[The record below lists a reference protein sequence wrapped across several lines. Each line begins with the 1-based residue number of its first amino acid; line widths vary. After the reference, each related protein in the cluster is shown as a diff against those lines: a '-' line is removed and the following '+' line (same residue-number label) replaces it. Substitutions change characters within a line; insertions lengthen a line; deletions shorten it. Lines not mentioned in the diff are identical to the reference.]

1 MKISMSPLS
10 NWRFSGPEVQ
20 FPRLEAEF
28 SSRTALFGWYCL
40 VFKHL
45 NADAM
50 EWGQPFWLTGGH
62 TLPIVC
68 MPPPGL
74 QSLGE
79 VGLAF

>member
-20 FPRLEAEF
+20 FPGLEAEF
-28 SSRTALFGWYCL
+28 SSWTALFGWYCL

-50 EWGQPFWLTGGH
+50 EWGQPF
-62 TLPIVC
+62 
-68 MPPPGL
+68 
-74 QSLGE
+74 
-79 VGLAF
+79 